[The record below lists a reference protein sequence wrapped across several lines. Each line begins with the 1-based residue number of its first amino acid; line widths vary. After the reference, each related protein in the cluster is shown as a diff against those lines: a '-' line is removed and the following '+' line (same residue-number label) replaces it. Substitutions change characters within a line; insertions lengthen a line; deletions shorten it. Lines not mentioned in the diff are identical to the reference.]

1 MTEER
6 NLVNVL
12 SLDYEHSSS
21 RGGGSE
27 RLNRFNTNTQQS
39 ETKIPKDL

>member
-12 SLDYEHSSS
+12 SLDYENSSS
-21 RGGGSE
+21 RGAGSE
-27 RLNRFNTNTQQS
+27 RVNKIFKQSQQS
-39 ETKIPKDL
+39 ESKIPKDL